1 VKLVG
6 YGLDELKVVVKTR
19 IDYDETFSPVVKRA
33 TIRLILQ
40 IAPSC
45 SWPIR
50 QLDVNNAFLHG
61 NLEEV
66 VYSQQPLGFVDPAR
80 PDHVCRLHKSL
91 YGLKQAPRVWY
102 QRFAAYI
109 TTMGFVASVY
119 DMSLFVLHSGTDSA
133 YLLLYVDDIIVTA
146 SSTTLL

>member
-1 VKLVG
+1 MPLFVL
-6 YGLDELKVVVKTR
+6 LFRLL
-19 IDYDETFSPVVKRA
+19 SPA
-33 TIRLILQ
+33 
-40 IAPSC
+40 
-45 SWPIR
+45 SWAIC
-50 QLDVNNAFLHG
+50 QLDVKNAFLHG

-66 VYSQQPLGFVDPAR
+66 VYSRQPLGFVDPAR

-91 YGLKQAPRVWY
+91 YSLKQTPRAWY

-109 TTMGFVASVY
+109 TTVGFVASIY
-119 DMSLFVLHSGTDSA
+119 DTSLFVLHSGTDSA